1 MRSLTVEKYTGKG
14 RGPKLIPK
22 TLQHIG
28 IPWMK
33 VNQQSTLKAMARER
47 ENQVNAKILE
57 IQKKIASRKRNDQSC
72 KMLLMGQD
80 E

>member
-1 MRSLTVEKYTGKG
+1 MRSLPVEKYTGKG

-47 ENQVNAKILE
+47 ENQVNAKSW
-57 IQKKIASRKRNDQSC
+57 KSRK
-72 KMLLMGQD
+72 KLLQERGMINRVKCC
-80 E
+80 